1 MNTRQLNP
9 RAEQIGDNLEEIVGG
24 LQDFPPDHPEDDPI
38 RIADASLAGKRGK
51 R

>member
-9 RAEQIGDNLEEIVGG
+9 RAEQIRDSREEIVGG
-24 LQDFPPDHPEDDPI
+24 LQDLPPDHPEDDPI
-38 RIADASLAGKRGK
+38 RIADASLAGKGDK